1 MRLPTIGTRERHVPE
16 RGSAMQ
22 LTPARPSK
30 DIKVITAAV
39 LIVFAGV
46 FIFSFYN
53 PLVFLATT
61 FIGVTIIVCYIY
73 TPTAYDVSRDDL
85 TIVFRKGKK
94 KCGRIHRAALLNRR
108 MPMTLRVWGNGG
120 LFAGSGLFWNR
131 KDGFF
136 RAYVTS
142 SKRPHLVLVEADI
155 GKVIVSPEHPGQ
167 FFQAAGFPLSE
178 AP

>member
-1 MRLPTIGTRERHVPE
+1 M
-16 RGSAMQ
+16 
-22 LTPARPSK
+22 
-30 DIKVITAAV
+30 
-39 LIVFAGV
+39 
-46 FIFSFYN
+46 
-53 PLVFLATT
+53 
-61 FIGVTIIVCYIY
+61 
-73 TPTAYDVSRDDL
+73 
-85 TIVFRKGKK
+85 FRKGKK